1 MTESSYHYTGYIAAD
16 GYAMPTQ
23 SSEAERQQSEMFRN
37 IERKAAYELRQAGH
51 MQPIVW
57 RAK

>member
-1 MTESSYHYTGYIAAD
+1 MTESSKNWTGYIAAD
-16 GYAMPTQ
+16 GCAMPTQ

-37 IERKAAYELRQAGH
+37 IERKAAYELRQEGH
-51 MQPIVW
+51 VQPIVW